1 MAATSR
7 HGQRIPEAA
16 DGRDGRRSGVDR
28 RRLRTERGRELVV
41 TALLEFFDEGESQ
54 PGAARIAERAGVSE
68 RSVFRYFDDLDALAA
83 EAVARQIARTRAMF
97 AAPDGVRRPRPPH
110 PRPRRPADARSTT
123 RSRSCRRPAAASRT
137 GRRASPRRARPTP
150 TPPGPGR
157 RAVRRRAR
165 RAHRGRG
172 RTELL
177 DAADAA
183 ASFEQ
188 IDQLRAVAGWSRART
203 RAVVVRTL
211 RALLAS

>member
-1 MAATSR
+1 MAATS
-7 HGQRIPEAA
+7 GATPGAA
-16 DGRDGRRSGVDR
+16 DGPGEPVDR

-83 EAVARQIARTRAMF
+83 EAVARQIGRTREVFAPPSADGDLGRRIRALAEQRMAMHDRVSVVSAAGRRIEARAPSVAEAFASRRRLLRDQVEAQF
-97 AAPDGVRRPRPPH
+97 AAELDRH
-110 PRPRRPADARSTT
+110 H
-123 RSRSCRRPAAASRT
+123 
-137 GRRASPRRARPTP
+137 GRA
-150 TPPGPGR
+150 
-157 RAVRRRAR
+157 
-165 RAHRGRG
+165 

-188 IDQLRAVAGWSRART
+188 IDQLRTIAGHSRART
-203 RAVVVRTL
+203 RTIVIRTL
-211 RALLAS
+211 TALLST

>member
-7 HGQRIPEAA
+7 VPDA
-16 DGRDGRRSGVDR
+16 DPVDR

-68 RSVFRYFDDLDALAA
+68 RSVFRYFDDLDTLAA
-83 EAVARQIARTRAMF
+83 EAVARQIGRTRDLF
-97 AAPDGVRRPRPPH
+97 APPDGGGGLDRRIRALAEQRMTVH
-110 PRPRRPADARSTT
+110 DRVAIVSAAGRRIEARAPSV
-123 RSRSCRRPAAASRT
+123 AEAFASRRQLFREQVA
-137 GRRASPRRARPTP
+137 GQFASELDQ
-150 TPPGPGR
+150 
-157 RAVRRRAR
+157 
-165 RAHRGRG
+165 HRGRA

-177 DAADAA
+177 DAVDAA

-188 IDQLRAVAGWSRART
+188 IDQLRTVAGFSRART

-211 RALLAS
+211 HALLDL

>member
-1 MAATSR
+1 MTATA
-7 HGQRIPEAA
+7 PEPDDAPGA
-16 DGRDGRRSGVDR
+16 GPVDR

-83 EAVARQIARTRAMF
+83 EAVARQIGRTRDIF
-97 AAPDGVRRPRPPH
+97 AAPDGTGDLDRRVRALAEQRMTIH
-110 PRPRRPADARSTT
+110 DQVAVVSAAGRRIEARAPSV
-123 RSRSCRRPAAASRT
+123 AEALASRRELLRDQV
-137 GRRASPRRARPTP
+137 GAQFADEIDAH
-150 TPPGPGR
+150 PGR
-157 RAVRRRAR
+157 I
-165 RAHRGRG
+165 

-177 DAADAA
+177 DALDAA

-188 IDQLRAVAGWSRART
+188 IDQLRTVAGYSRART

-211 RALLAS
+211 AALLAH